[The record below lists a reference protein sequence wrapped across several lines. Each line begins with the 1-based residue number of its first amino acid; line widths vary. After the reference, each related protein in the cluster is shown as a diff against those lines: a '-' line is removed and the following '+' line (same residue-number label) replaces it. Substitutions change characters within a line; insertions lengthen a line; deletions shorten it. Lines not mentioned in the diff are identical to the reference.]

1 MIRNR
6 DQSRRTA
13 PLATAVAVI
22 LTTLTPIASLA
33 GEDVDKGPVWRTWTA
48 RVAEDKMDD
57 YLNYLTK
64 VYQHNMA
71 AWKAAGLLTDYKI
84 LVTQPQGVD
93 DPNIFMMFQYK
104 NMAALDAPS
113 ALWAEASKKALDQ
126 IKDPEARK
134 LMEIDYEAWRT
145 FTGWAP
151 TAREVILK

>member
-1 MIRNR
+1 MIRTQ
-6 DQSRRTA
+6 DKSRRTA
-13 PLATAVAVI
+13 PFAMAVALV
-22 LTTLTPIASLA
+22 LTALTPLASLA
-33 GEDVDKGPVWRTWTA
+33 GEDLDKGPVWRTWTA

-84 LVTQPQGVD
+84 LVADPRGAD
-93 DPNIFMMFQYK
+93 DPNIFLMFQYK

-113 ALWAEASKKALDQ
+113 AAWEAASKQALDQ

-134 LMEIDYEAWRT
+134 LIDVDYEAWRT
-145 FTGWAP
+145 YTGASI
-151 TAREVILK
+151 AREVTLK